1 VPPVRILIVDDH
13 AVVREGLSSM
23 LSQYVDFE
31 VVGEAASGADAV
43 RLSDELKPDLMLLDL
58 QMPEMDGLEVLK
70 RLGSSGQE
78 SPRVVVLSMHDDEE
92 LVANAV
98 RAGAHGYVL
107 KSASRN
113 DLVAALRHVAA
124 GGQRFDEVVVR
135 ALLSEQRKEDHAA
148 LLSEREVEILRL
160 IASGCSNKQVAERL
174 YISLSTVKTHLD
186 DVYRKLG
193 VADRAHAVAVALRL
207 GILE

>member
-1 VPPVRILIVDDH
+1 
-13 AVVREGLSSM
+13 
-23 LSQYVDFE
+23 
-31 VVGEAASGADAV
+31 
-43 RLSDELKPDLMLLDL
+43 
-58 QMPEMDGLEVLK
+58 
-70 RLGSSGQE
+70 
-78 SPRVVVLSMHDDEE
+78 
-92 LVANAV
+92 
-98 RAGAHGYVL
+98 
-107 KSASRN
+107 
-113 DLVAALRHVAA
+113 
-124 GGQRFDEVVVR
+124 VR